1 MQNLGKAL
9 LALAAAG
16 LAILSLAYR
25 HFAPGVET
33 VSAWPPLQAASVY
46 IAAPLLLAAGA
57 GLFLPRTAAASVL
70 LLALYD
76 AAWALI
82 ALCRALTVPPSF
94 GAWYPACE
102 ALSALAG
109 PAILYLLLRRQA
121 AQPQTAAASH
131 TLRAAQIVFA
141 LTCIFYG
148 ASHFAYADYTAAM
161 VPAWLPPR
169 LQIAWLT
176 GLCHIAAGLGIILRL
191 LPYWASLLET
201 IMMSLFGL
209 LVWVPTFFAD
219 PVPKWARSPQ
229 LQWSELAVNLVLV
242 ASACCVA
249 ASLKRPTST

>member
-1 MQNLGKAL
+1 VL

-16 LAILSLAYR
+16 LAILSLAYG

-33 VSAWPPLQAASVY
+33 ESTSAPLQAACVY
-46 IAAPLLLAAGA
+46 GASLLVLAACA
-57 GLFLPRTAAASVL
+57 GLFLPRTAATGVL
-70 LLALYD
+70 VIALYD

-82 ALCRALTVPPSF
+82 ALCRALAAPVSF

-102 ALSALAG
+102 ALSTLAG
-109 PAILYLLLRRQA
+109 PVILYLVLRRQA
-121 AQPQTAAASH
+121 GHPQTAALNH
-131 TLRAAQIVFA
+131 TLRAAQIVFG

-161 VPAWLPPR
+161 VPTWLPPR

-176 GLCHIAAGLGIILRL
+176 GLCHIAAGLGIIVGPLR
-191 LPYWASLLET
+191 YWAALLET
-201 IMMSLFGL
+201 IMMALFGL

-229 LQWSELAVNLVLV
+229 VQWSELAVNLVLV
-242 ASACCVA
+242 ASAWWVA
-249 ASLKRPTST
+249 ASLRKPAST